1 MSYSFHCVLSLDLQ
15 GPSDLGTI
23 VKDESERMMR
33 TTGRA
38 GVIGVAN
45 FATVTWALHR

>member
-1 MSYSFHCVLSLDLQ
+1 MSLCSLP
-15 GPSDLGTI
+15 GPASDLGII
-23 VKDESERMMR
+23 VKDEAERMIR

-45 FATVTWALHR
+45 FATMTWALHR